1 MDNRKEDIIL
11 EIGSEWIRV
20 GLVADKVP
28 RKTFSA
34 SVFNSYKGEKPI
46 QEYQNAIEEIL
57 FTIFFSYINCSCLNK
72 TVIIVEKVYTDRKI
86 IEAIAT
92 ILFKKFKI

>member
-46 QEYQNAIEEIL
+46 QEY
-57 FTIFFSYINCSCLNK
+57 
-72 TVIIVEKVYTDRKI
+72 
-86 IEAIAT
+86 
-92 ILFKKFKI
+92 